1 MHLTGIVMSWL
12 VDWFTNWRAVEESL
26 LLVAGTQIDMPV
38 SLFFSNVHVDCV
50 VFALDCKW
58 L

>member
-1 MHLTGIVMSWL
+1 MSWL